1 MIGGSAFV
9 PEGESVLTCC
19 WSVKGGSGTTVV
31 ATSLALL
38 AASAPAGALLVDLAG
53 DVPAALGLPEP
64 VGPGVR
70 EWLLADPA
78 VEADA
83 LRHLTTAATPGL
95 RVLPSGAATAR
106 TAPATRIDLLGDALA
121 ADSAEVVIDLGVP
134 TPDLE
139 PLLARAGR
147 SLLVL
152 RPCYLALRRATALPS
167 RPTGVVVVMEHG
179 RALGRREIEDVIGVR
194 VTAEIDIEPTIARA
208 VDAGLL
214 AARLPRGLSRTL
226 KAAA

>member
-9 PEGESVLTCC
+9 PEGEPVLTCC

-78 VEADA
+78 VETDA

-106 TAPATRIDLLGDALA
+106 PAPVRRIDLLGEALA
-121 ADSAEVVIDLGVP
+121 ADSAEVVVDVGVP

-139 PLLARAGR
+139 PLLARADR

-167 RPTGVVVVMEHG
+167 RPTGVVVVMEPG

-194 VTAEIDIEPTIARA
+194 VAAEIDVEPTIARA

>member
-1 MIGGSAFV
+1 
-9 PEGESVLTCC
+9 
-19 WSVKGGSGTTVV
+19 VKGGSGTTVV

-38 AASAPAGALLVDLAG
+38 AASAPMGALLVDLAG

-70 EWLLADPA
+70 EWLAADPA

-83 LRHLTTAATPGL
+83 LGHLTTAATPGL
-95 RVLPSGAATAR
+95 RVLPAGAAAR
-106 TAPATRIDLLGDALA
+106 AAPAARVDLLGRTLA
-121 ADSAEVVIDLGVP
+121 ADAGEVVVDLGVP
-134 TPDLE
+134 SPDLE
-139 PLLARAGR
+139 PLLAQAHR

-152 RPCYLALRRATALPS
+152 RPCYLALRRATALRL
-167 RPTGVVVVMEHG
+167 RPTGIVVLIEPG
-179 RALGRREIEDVIGVR
+179 RALGRREIEDVIGVK
-194 VTAEIDIEPTIARA
+194 VAAEIDVEPTIARA